1 MRSEEQE
8 RHTETRTASPAAAP
22 APSTQQLAA
31 LADALAGIARQHGFA
46 RNAVHAMWESL
57 RRGQGQMAHFDHA
70 EFGGSGQWLRGGM
83 IMVGDIFNDAL
94 ALRVGALCDEL
105 SQLLAAHP
113 EWAGEAPRRLS
124 VHWWPAGLSTPA
136 SSGAQNGIRYA
147 WFPEQHR
154 LAVERDGEVTL
165 YDTDDHRIGGVAQ
178 QQGGGGPLSFS
189 SQHGPIDLATLRRVD
204 SPD

>member
-1 MRSEEQE
+1 MSREEQE
-8 RHTETRTASPAAAP
+8 RPTGTLGAP
-22 APSTQQLAA
+22 SAPSTQQLAA
-31 LADALAGIARQHGFA
+31 LAGALAGIARQHGFA
-46 RNAVHAMWESL
+46 RSAVHAMWESL
-57 RRGQGQMAHFDHA
+57 RRGQGHMAHFDHA

-83 IMVGDIFNDAL
+83 IVVGDIFNDAL

-105 SQLLAAHP
+105 SQLLATHP
-113 EWAGEAPRRLS
+113 EWAAEPPRRLS

-147 WFPEQHR
+147 WFPEQRR

-178 QQGGGGPLSFS
+178 QQGGAGPLCFS
-189 SQHGPIDLATLRRVD
+189 SQHGPIDLATLRRVENSD
-204 SPD
+204 